1 MSSYEEQRLQRI
13 VENKAKFE
21 ALGLYHTTYSLR
33 ASIQNTKNKK
43 EEKRDE
49 EHDEEYRP
57 KEVEEFQ
64 DSSEEDERY
73 CKKKEVYNEDLMKCL
88 CLV

>member
-13 VENKAKFE
+13 AENQARLE
-21 ALGLYHTTYSLR
+21 ALGLYHTVYSLK

-43 EEKRDE
+43 GKKRDE

-73 CKKKEVYNEDLMKCL
+73 SKKKVYNEDLMKCL